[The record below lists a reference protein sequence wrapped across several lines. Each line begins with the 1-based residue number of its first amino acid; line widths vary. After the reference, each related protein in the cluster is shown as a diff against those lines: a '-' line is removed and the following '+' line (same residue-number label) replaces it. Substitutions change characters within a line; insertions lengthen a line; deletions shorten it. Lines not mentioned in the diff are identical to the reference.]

1 LQQRLAQSVGAQ
13 SPTADA
19 MRQALRAQTLARR
32 ILETFPE
39 WPRASQA
46 RVLSLAIDHAVIG
59 PMHRHALGFWQ
70 GGAASRREIVRTLG
84 QHVRWSPEE
93 EEALRRYY
101 DALTW
106 SALLTM
112 LPFRSRESI
121 ETFARHRGIE
131 RRRGRTIARITTAPV
146 VVSRPPI
153 DNAMRAYG
161 FPLQVPNGE
170 RPAMATSG
178 LVSSRW

>member
-1 LQQRLAQSVGAQ
+1 MEGVQELQQRLAQSDGAQ

-32 ILETFPE
+32 IWETFPE
-39 WPRASQA
+39 WPRVAQA

-59 PMHRHALGFWQ
+59 PVHRHALGFYIQWQ

-121 ETFARHRGIE
+121 ETSRA
-131 RRRGRTIARITTAPV
+131 IAELSGDA
-146 VVSRPPI
+146 
-153 DNAMRAYG
+153 G
-161 FPLQVPNGE
+161 EPLHALLLRQ
-170 RPAMATSG
+170 
-178 LVSSRW
+178 SS

>member
-1 LQQRLAQSVGAQ
+1 
-13 SPTADA
+13 
-19 MRQALRAQTLARR
+19 
-32 ILETFPE
+32 
-39 WPRASQA
+39 
-46 RVLSLAIDHAVIG
+46 VIG
-59 PMHRHALGFWQ
+59 PVHRHALGFYIQWQ
-70 GGAASRREIVRTLG
+70 GGGASRREIVRTLG
-84 QHVRWSPEE
+84 QHVRWSLEE

-131 RRRGRTIARITTAPV
+131 RRRGRNIVRIATAPV
-146 VVSRPPI
+146 IVSRPPI

-161 FPLQVPNGE
+161 FPLQAVDGE
-170 RPAMATSG
+170 HPAMATSG

>member
-1 LQQRLAQSVGAQ
+1 MARSRR
-13 SPTADA
+13 ADA
-19 MRQALRAQTLARR
+19 LRQALRAQTLARR
-32 ILETFPE
+32 IWETFPE
-39 WPRASQA
+39 WPRAAQA
-46 RVLSLAIDHAVIG
+46 RVLSLAVDHAVIG
-59 PMHRHALGFWQ
+59 PVHRHALGFYIQWQ

-106 SALLTM
+106 PALLAM

-131 RRRGRTIARITTAPV
+131 RRRGGSIARISTPPV

-153 DNAMRAYG
+153 DNAMRPYG
-161 FPLQVPNGE
+161 FPLQAPDGE
-170 RPAMATSG
+170 HPAMATSG